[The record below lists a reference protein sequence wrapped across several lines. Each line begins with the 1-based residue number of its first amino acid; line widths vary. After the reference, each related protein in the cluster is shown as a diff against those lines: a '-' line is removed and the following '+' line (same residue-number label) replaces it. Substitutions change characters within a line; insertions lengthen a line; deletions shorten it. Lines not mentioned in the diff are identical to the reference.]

1 METEKVNKII
11 QYLLRTARKPCY
23 DLRLNF
29 SRRPSISD
37 SKLCGLPYWDDKRPY
52 PTDETGL
59 PMALLAQINFS
70 KHRMAR
76 PLPRQGLLQF
86 FISCNQGWYGYDPAE
101 PNRQKNFRIV
111 YHPTIDGV
119 ITKRHIAKLHIPCL
133 NHFEQSALCEEY
145 ALRIRKGASYVDAA
159 SEAFNRY
166 FDNAINK
173 LYGLSLNGK
182 DWNDFVDDD
191 GCRKKINETFFNEND
206 FHLLGFPLFIQ
217 EEIKSDYDALL
228 LQIPSLKDDNGKNVA
243 LWGDCGILKFFIN
256 KDKLMNCDFSDVMY
270 NFDCY

>member
-23 DLRLNF
+23 DLHLNF

-37 SKLCGLPYWDDKRPY
+37 SKLGGLPYWDDKRPY

-86 FISCNQGWYGYDPAE
+86 FISCNKGWYGYDHAE

-111 YHPTIDGV
+111 YHPTIDGA

-145 ALRIRKGASYVDAA
+145 AIGIKKGASCVDAM
-159 SEAFNRY
+159 SETFGRH

-173 LYGLSLNGK
+173 LFGLSLNGK
-182 DWNDFVDDD
+182 DWRDFVDDEN
-191 GCRKKINETFFNEND
+191 RKIISEMFFNANN
-206 FHLLGFPLFIQ
+206 FHLLGFPYFLQ
-217 EEIKSDYDALL
+217 EEIKSDYDTLL
-228 LQIPSLKDDNGKNVA
+228 LQIPSLKYDNDRYVA

-256 KDKLMNCDFSDVMY
+256 KDKLMNCDFSDVLY
-270 NFDCY
+270 YFECN